1 MGAGEHAVDLG
12 ATTLWVAHLMSA
24 GQCQVLDLREAGSSR
39 GPVVDVHRIAQP
51 AALSLNPF
59 ASSSAGEP
67 VSRSSSAQA
76 GTAEADVAD
85 VQRGRCRSQQLQQ
98 LCAVTAPG
106 RRLVRL

>member
-12 ATTLWVAHLMSA
+12 ATTLWVAHSMSA

-85 VQRGRCRSQQLQQ
+85 VQRRRCRSQQLQQ

-106 RRLVRL
+106 RRLVCP